1 VLSDYRVLDLSD
13 ERGALCG
20 QLLADLGAQVLRIEP
35 RAGSSMRSARPRELM
50 WQVYARNC
58 MSLVIDLETAA
69 GRQEFATLAAQ
80 ADLVIDNGPIPQ
92 LDIVAARARNPRLV
106 QVSITAFGADGPK
119 HDYQA
124 TDLIVQAASGAM
136 AITGYN
142 DSKPLRTGA
151 ITAWSHAGVAAA
163 GGALLALR
171 SADQTGHG
179 QHVDVSA
186 QQACNLTASYSLLT
200 AYIGASRMR
209 RAGNVGG
216 GTIPVIWKAKNG
228 YVSIT
233 LGFAGPMIGFTRN
246 LLKWMH
252 DARAITDVL
261 AGIDWA
267 AYVATL
273 RSGGDRTH
281 LDQLLESVG
290 YFLANRTKTELLDG
304 ALTYGALVVPVSTT
318 QELHRSP
325 QLAQRDFWW
334 HSNGL
339 ELPGGFAR
347 FSARPLR
354 LNNAAPVLDAH
365 PQPLFGPRSKPLADR
380 ADAAASRRLPLEGVK
395 VLDFTWVMAGPWS
408 SRVLADYGATVI
420 KVESRTRLDLV
431 RVLGPFY
438 SDTFSPETSAS
449 FASINAGKHSL
460 AVDPGTP
467 EGKATIL
474 ELVDWADIVMESFS
488 PKAMKKWG
496 LDYAALA
503 ARKPNLIMLST
514 CLFGQT
520 GPYAMMAG
528 YGTMGAALGG
538 LVLPTGEPGRAPCGP
553 FGPYTDYVAPRF
565 SVVALLA
572 ALHHRDRTGEGQH
585 IDQSQAESAMHV
597 LSLAV
602 AEASVSADYPDRL
615 GNADPAMSPHDVFAC
630 AGDDQWVAI
639 AVRDDDDWHAL
650 VAEVGSAPLN
660 ALQDAKLDARRA
672 AAEVITQE
680 ISSWT
685 APQNALDVEARL
697 QRIGIP
703 AHSVMNAAIATADA
717 QLAHREHF
725 VRCAHAHLGEVFVE
739 SVGYRFSDMQAR
751 AGKVPSL
758 GGDTEWVMH
767 EVLGKG

>member
-1 VLSDYRVLDLSD
+1 
-13 ERGALCG
+13 
-20 QLLADLGAQVLRIEP
+20 
-35 RAGSSMRSARPRELM
+35 
-50 WQVYARNC
+50 
-58 MSLVIDLETAA
+58 
-69 GRQEFATLAAQ
+69 
-80 ADLVIDNGPIPQ
+80 
-92 LDIVAARARNPRLV
+92 
-106 QVSITAFGADGPK
+106 
-119 HDYQA
+119 
-124 TDLIVQAASGAM
+124 
-136 AITGYN
+136 
-142 DSKPLRTGA
+142 
-151 ITAWSHAGVAAA
+151 
-163 GGALLALR
+163 
-171 SADQTGHG
+171 
-179 QHVDVSA
+179 
-186 QQACNLTASYSLLT
+186 
-200 AYIGASRMR
+200 
-209 RAGNVGG
+209 
-216 GTIPVIWKAKNG
+216 
-228 YVSIT
+228 
-233 LGFAGPMIGFTRN
+233 
-246 LLKWMH
+246 
-252 DARAITDVL
+252 
-261 AGIDWA
+261 
-267 AYVATL
+267 
-273 RSGGDRTH
+273 
-281 LDQLLESVG
+281 
-290 YFLANRTKTELLDG
+290 
-304 ALTYGALVVPVSTT
+304 
-318 QELHRSP
+318 
-325 QLAQRDFWW
+325 
-334 HSNGL
+334 
-339 ELPGGFAR
+339 
-347 FSARPLR
+347 
-354 LNNAAPVLDAH
+354 
-365 PQPLFGPRSKPLADR
+365 
-380 ADAAASRRLPLEGVK
+380 
-395 VLDFTWVMAGPWS
+395 
-408 SRVLADYGATVI
+408 
-420 KVESRTRLDLV
+420 
-431 RVLGPFY
+431 
-438 SDTFSPETSAS
+438 
-449 FASINAGKHSL
+449 
-460 AVDPGTP
+460 
-467 EGKATIL
+467 
-474 ELVDWADIVMESFS
+474 
-488 PKAMKKWG
+488 MKKWE

-602 AEASVSADYPDRL
+602 AEASVSTDYPDRL

-751 AGKVPSL
+751 VGKVPNL